1 MVFLLLV
8 VLVLTT
14 LTGLLTYGTEGKGP
28 LAAGPVSLMTIASAN
43 DDHQQSDEHRD
54 SRDSDEYDQKNLQ
67 DHGGAGER
75 GHFWKETKKLLWAF
89 LFFWLAYTSGA
100 LLHPVMSTRKI

>member
-1 MVFLLLV
+1 MVCLLLV

-43 DDHQQSDEHRD
+43 DDHQ
-54 SRDSDEYDQKNLQ
+54 
-67 DHGGAGER
+67 
-75 GHFWKETKKLLWAF
+75 
-89 LFFWLAYTSGA
+89 
-100 LLHPVMSTRKI
+100 